1 MTNTLQLEPLSLFFH
16 SHRLKLHYWD
26 YGCDDKPPM
35 VLVHGGLDH
44 ARSWDWV
51 AGALRDDYHVFGL
64 DLRGHGDSQWAPGA
78 IYSVAEHVLDLA
90 ALCDV
95 IGARPLTLVGHSLG
109 GVIAL
114 AYAGAFPDAVHKVV
128 AIEGMGPPATHHSQ
142 KDPYPDRL
150 RRWIERMRKIEAGSP
165 RTYKDLD
172 AAATRMRE
180 ANPHL
185 SEEMARH
192 LTLHGSKRNPDGSYG
207 WKFDPFVRGWAPYGF
222 DVAQAGELHQ
232 RIKCPVLLFRGMES
246 WASDPEK
253 DGRAKALK
261 NYRLINV
268 PDAGHWLHHDQLKTF
283 LRETISFLA
292 E

>member
-26 YGCDDKPPM
+26 YGCDDKSPI

-51 AGALRDDYHVFGL
+51 AGALRDEYHVFAL

-114 AYAGAFPDAVHKVV
+114 AYAGAFPDATT
-128 AIEGMGPPATHHSQ
+128 AIQ
-142 KDPYPDRL
+142 
-150 RRWIERMRKIEAGSP
+150 
-165 RTYKDLD
+165 
-172 AAATRMRE
+172 
-180 ANPHL
+180 N
-185 SEEMARH
+185 
-192 LTLHGSKRNPDGSYG
+192 HGR
-207 WKFDPFVRGWAPYGF
+207 
-222 DVAQAGELHQ
+222 
-232 RIKCPVLLFRGMES
+232 
-246 WASDPEK
+246 
-253 DGRAKALK
+253 
-261 NYRLINV
+261 
-268 PDAGHWLHHDQLKTF
+268 
-283 LRETISFLA
+283 
-292 E
+292 

>member
-1 MTNTLQLEPLSLFFH
+1 MTNTLQLEPFSLFFH

-51 AGALRDDYHVFGL
+51 AGALRDDY
-64 DLRGHGDSQWAPGA
+64 
-78 IYSVAEHVLDLA
+78 
-90 ALCDV
+90 
-95 IGARPLTLVGHSLG
+95 PLTLVGHSLG

-114 AYAGAFPDAVHKVV
+114 AYAGAFPDTVRKVV
-128 AIEGMGPPATHHSQ
+128 AIEGMGPPATHNSQ

-150 RRWIERMRKIEAGSP
+150 RRWIERLRKIEAGSP

-192 LTLHGSKRNPDGSYG
+192 LTLHGSKRNPDGSYV

-232 RIKCPVLLFRGMES
+232 RINCPVLLFRGMES

-261 NYRLINV
+261 DYRLINV
-268 PDAGHWLHHDQLKTF
+268 PDAGHWLHHDQLNLF
-283 LRETISFLA
+283 LRETTTFLA